1 MDVLFYAQIGGIQ
14 EQKNECVLHTGLH
27 KVCHGV
33 FHFFLCQADIMLERV
48 TIRHDNVV
56 SPAVV
61 QDTRRKHGEEG
72 LAGFTLPAGQ
82 FDK

>member
-1 MDVLFYAQIGGIQ
+1 
-14 EQKNECVLHTGLH
+14 
-27 KVCHGV
+27 
-33 FHFFLCQADIMLERV
+33 MLERV